1 MQQVVNN
8 FLLILSLPNKVQIIM
23 KKFSD
28 WLVCYWWIWPVA
40 CIVFTIVSLIPNLFP
55 PKIDAI
61 IDKSGLFIVLFLLLM
76 QLISFIFIRKKQEKG
91 KALGC
96 VAAGFIWLAI
106 FLSFSFFYSLWS
118 QSQPTGWAASHPIP
132 EGLEY
137 TIPVDYPEVIDKN
150 FITKEGDTIIPKS
163 EDELKFGDTIYY
175 HRGWH
180 KYIPPTIDVEDMQTW
195 LQIWNHGVG
204 GMYCYT
210 FYYPELNDGTIY
222 LKCFEVSKNEK
233 LSAKRLK
240 EASSVKFTNHKEFGK
255 IADCQSFVIYE
266 GDWGEYYAVRVEV
279 WYHDPVK
286 KEERMLMSKI
296 YRMEGWM
303 R

>member
-1 MQQVVNN
+1 
-8 FLLILSLPNKVQIIM
+8 M

-28 WLVCYWWIWPVA
+28 WLVRYWWIWPVA
-40 CIVFTIVSLIPNLFP
+40 CTVFTIILFIPNLFP
-55 PKIDAI
+55 PKLDAI
-61 IDKSGLFIVLFLLLM
+61 LDKNGLFIVFFLLLM
-76 QLISFIFIRKKQEKG
+76 QLLSFIFIRKKQEKG

-96 VAAGFIWLAI
+96 VVAGFIWLGI
-106 FLSFSFFYSLWS
+106 FMVCSCLYFLWD
-118 QSQPTGWAASHPIP
+118 QSQPTGYAASHPIP

-137 TIPVDYPEVIDKN
+137 NIPLQEIRVVD
-150 FITKEGDTIIPKS
+150 GDTVVPVLGIEIR
-163 EDELKFGDTIYY
+163 GTDTMYY
-175 HRGWH
+175 RKGWQKH
-180 KYIPPTIDVEDMQTW
+180 TPPTIDKENEQTW
-195 LQIWNHGVG
+195 LQIWNSFQG
-204 GMYCYT
+204 GIYNYS
-210 FYYPELNDGTIY
+210 FYYPELLSGTIY
-222 LKCFEVSKNEK
+222 LRCFEVSKNEE

-240 EASSVKFTNHKEFGK
+240 QATSVDFHGHNKFGK
-255 IADCQSFVIYE
+255 IVDMQRFTIYE

>member
-1 MQQVVNN
+1 
-8 FLLILSLPNKVQIIM
+8 M
-23 KKFSD
+23 KKFSE
-28 WLVCYWWIWPVA
+28 WLVRYWWIWPVA
-40 CIVFTIVSLIPNLFP
+40 CTIYTVVVCIPGLFP

-61 IDKSGLFIVLFLLLM
+61 INKIGIFIELFLLFM
-76 QLISFIFIRKKQEKG
+76 QLLSFIYALKMKKKG

-96 VAAGFIWLAI
+96 LAAGFGWLI
-106 FLSFSFFYSLWS
+106 ITTVFSGFYLLWE
-118 QSQPTGWAASHPIP
+118 QSQPTGYAASHPIP

-137 TIPVDYPEVIDKN
+137 NIPLGRYYEIIEDGNTISQVFPDPRTAPDSY
-150 FITKEGDTIIPKS
+150 
-163 EDELKFGDTIYY
+163 
-175 HRGWH
+175 
-180 KYIPPTIDVEDMQTW
+180 PTIDEDDKQTW
-195 LQIWNHGVG
+195 LQIWDGSQG
-204 GMYCYT
+204 GIYNYS
-210 FYYPELNDGTIY
+210 FYYPELLSGTIY
-222 LKCFEVSKNEK
+222 LRCFEVSKNEE

-240 EASSVKFTNHKEFGK
+240 EASSVKFANHNEFGN
-255 IADCQSFVIYE
+255 IVDMQQFTIYE

>member
-1 MQQVVNN
+1 
-8 FLLILSLPNKVQIIM
+8 M

-28 WLVCYWWIWPVA
+28 WLVRYWWIWPVA
-40 CIVFTIVSLIPNLFP
+40 CTVFTIVVCIPGLFP

-61 IDKSGLFIVLFLLLM
+61 INKSGWLIELFLLFM
-76 QLISFIFIRKKQEKG
+76 QLLSFIYALKMKKKG

-96 VAAGFIWLAI
+96 LAAGFGWLIITIAFSSFY
-106 FLSFSFFYSLWS
+106 FLWD
-118 QSQPTGWAASHPIP
+118 QSQPTGYAASHPIP

-137 TIPVDYPEVIDKN
+137 NIPLQEIRVVD
-150 FITKEGDTIIPKS
+150 GDTVVPVLGIEIR
-163 EDELKFGDTIYY
+163 GADTSYY
-175 HRGWH
+175 HKGWQKH
-180 KYIPPTIDVEDMQTW
+180 TPPTIDEDDEQTW
-195 LQIWNHGVG
+195 LQIWNGSQG
-204 GMYCYT
+204 GIYNYS
-210 FYYPELNDGTIY
+210 FYYPALLSGTIY
-222 LKCFEVSKNEK
+222 LRCFEVSKNEE

-240 EASSVKFTNHKEFGK
+240 ESTSVDFHRHNKFGK
-255 IADCQSFVIYE
+255 IVDMQQFTIYE

>member
-1 MQQVVNN
+1 
-8 FLLILSLPNKVQIIM
+8 M
-23 KKFSD
+23 KKFSE
-28 WLVCYWWIWPVA
+28 WLVRYWWIWPVA
-40 CIVFTIVSLIPNLFP
+40 CTVFTIVSLIPNLFP

-96 VAAGFIWLAI
+96 VVAGFIWLGV
-106 FLSFSFFYSLWS
+106 FLVCSFFYSLWA

-137 TIPVDYPEVIDKN
+137 NIPLQEIRVVD
-150 FITKEGDTIIPKS
+150 GDTVVPVLGI
-163 EDELKFGDTIYY
+163 EMRGNDTMCY
-175 HRGWH
+175 RKGWQKH
-180 KYIPPTIDVEDMQTW
+180 TPPTIDREDEQTW
-195 LQIWNHGVG
+195 LQIWNSFQG
-204 GMYCYT
+204 GIYNYS
-210 FYYPELNDGTIY
+210 FYYPELLSGTIY
-222 LKCFEVSKNEK
+222 LRCFEVSKNEE
-233 LSAKRLK
+233 LSARRLK
-240 EASSVKFTNHKEFGK
+240 DATSVDFHRHNKFGK
-255 IADCQSFVIYE
+255 IVDMREFTIYE

-279 WYHDPVK
+279 WYHDPGK
-286 KEERMLMSKI
+286 KEDRMLMSKI

>member
-1 MQQVVNN
+1 
-8 FLLILSLPNKVQIIM
+8 M
-23 KKFSD
+23 KKFSE
-28 WLVCYWWIWPVA
+28 WLVRYWWIWPVA
-40 CIVFTIVSLIPNLFP
+40 CTIYTVVVCIPGLFP

-61 IDKSGLFIVLFLLLM
+61 INKIGIFIELFLLFM
-76 QLISFIFIRKKQEKG
+76 QLLSFIYALKMKKNG
-91 KALGC
+91 KAMGC
-96 VAAGFIWLAI
+96 LAAGFGWLI
-106 FLSFSFFYSLWS
+106 ITTVFSGFYLLWD
-118 QSQPTGWAASHPIP
+118 QSQPTGYAASHPIP

-137 TIPVDYPEVIDKN
+137 NMPLQEIRVVD
-150 FITKEGDTIIPKS
+150 GDTVVPVLGIEIR
-163 EDELKFGDTIYY
+163 GTDTMYY
-175 HRGWH
+175 RKGWQKH
-180 KYIPPTIDVEDMQTW
+180 TPPTIDKENEQTW
-195 LQIWNHGVG
+195 LQIWNSFQG
-204 GMYCYT
+204 GIYNYS

-222 LKCFEVSKNEK
+222 LKCFEVSKNET

-240 EASSVKFTNHKEFGK
+240 EASSVKFANHNEFGK
-255 IADCQSFVIYE
+255 IVDMQQFIIYE

>member
-1 MQQVVNN
+1 
-8 FLLILSLPNKVQIIM
+8 M

-28 WLVCYWWIWPVA
+28 WLVRYWWIWPVA

-91 KALGC
+91 KASGC
-96 VAAGFIWLAI
+96 VAAGIIWLAI

-137 TIPVDYPEVIDKN
+137 NIPLQEIRVVD
-150 FITKEGDTIIPKS
+150 GDTVVPVLGI
-163 EDELKFGDTIYY
+163 ELRGTDTMYY
-175 HRGWH
+175 RKGWQKH
-180 KYIPPTIDVEDMQTW
+180 TPPTIDKENEQTW
-195 LQIWNHGVG
+195 LQIWNSFQG
-204 GMYCYT
+204 GIYKYS
-210 FYYPELNDGTIY
+210 FYYPELLSGTIY
-222 LKCFEVSKNEK
+222 LRCFEVSKNEE

-240 EASSVKFTNHKEFGK
+240 EATSVDFHRHNKFGK
-255 IADCQSFVIYE
+255 IVDMQEFTIYE
-266 GDWGEYYAVRVEV
+266 GDWGDYYAVRVEV
-279 WYHDPVK
+279 WYHDSGK
-286 KEERMLMSKI
+286 KEDRILMSKI

>member
-1 MQQVVNN
+1 
-8 FLLILSLPNKVQIIM
+8 M

-28 WLVCYWWIWPVA
+28 WLVRYWWIWPVA

-91 KALGC
+91 KASGC
-96 VAAGFIWLAI
+96 VAAGIIWLAI

-137 TIPVDYPEVIDKN
+137 NIPLQEIRVVD
-150 FITKEGDTIIPKS
+150 GDTVVPVLGI
-163 EDELKFGDTIYY
+163 ELRGTDTMYY
-175 HRGWH
+175 HKGWQKH
-180 KYIPPTIDVEDMQTW
+180 TPPTIDKENEQTW
-195 LQIWNHGVG
+195 LQIWNSFQG
-204 GMYCYT
+204 GIYKYS
-210 FYYPELNDGTIY
+210 FYYPELLSGTIY
-222 LKCFEVSKNEK
+222 LRCFEVSKNEE

-240 EASSVKFTNHKEFGK
+240 EATSVDFHRHNKFGK
-255 IADCQSFVIYE
+255 IVDMQEFTIYE
-266 GDWGEYYAVRVEV
+266 GDWGDYYAVRVEV
-279 WYHDPVK
+279 WYHDPGK
-286 KEERMLMSKI
+286 KEDRMLMSKI

>member
-1 MQQVVNN
+1 
-8 FLLILSLPNKVQIIM
+8 M

-28 WLVCYWWIWPVA
+28 WLVRYWWIWPVA

-55 PKIDAI
+55 TKIDAI

-91 KALGC
+91 KASGC
-96 VAAGFIWLAI
+96 VAAGIIWLAI

-118 QSQPTGWAASHPIP
+118 QSQPTGYAASHPIP

-137 TIPVDYPEVIDKN
+137 NIPLQEIRVVD
-150 FITKEGDTIIPKS
+150 GDTVVPVLGI
-163 EDELKFGDTIYY
+163 ELRGTDTMYY
-175 HRGWH
+175 RKGWQKH
-180 KYIPPTIDVEDMQTW
+180 TPPTIDKENEQTW
-195 LQIWNHGVG
+195 LQIWNSFQG
-204 GMYCYT
+204 GIYKYS
-210 FYYPELNDGTIY
+210 FYYPELLSGTIY
-222 LKCFEVSKNEK
+222 LRCFEVSKNEE

-240 EASSVKFTNHKEFGK
+240 EATSVDFHRHNKFGK
-255 IADCQSFVIYE
+255 IVDMQEFTIYE
-266 GDWGEYYAVRVEV
+266 GDWGDYYAVRVEV
-279 WYHDPVK
+279 WYHDPGK
-286 KEERMLMSKI
+286 KEDRMLMSKI

>member
-1 MQQVVNN
+1 
-8 FLLILSLPNKVQIIM
+8 M
-23 KKFSD
+23 KKFSE
-28 WLVCYWWIWPVA
+28 WLVRYWLIWPVA

-91 KALGC
+91 KASGC
-96 VAAGFIWLAI
+96 VAAGIIWLAI

-118 QSQPTGWAASHPIP
+118 QSQPTGYAASHPIP

-137 TIPVDYPEVIDKN
+137 NIPLQEIRVVD
-150 FITKEGDTIIPKS
+150 GDTVVPVLGI
-163 EDELKFGDTIYY
+163 ELRGTDTMYY
-175 HRGWH
+175 RKGWQKH
-180 KYIPPTIDVEDMQTW
+180 TPPTIDKENEQTW
-195 LQIWNHGVG
+195 LQIWNSFQG
-204 GMYCYT
+204 GIYKYS
-210 FYYPELNDGTIY
+210 FYYPELLSGTIY
-222 LKCFEVSKNEK
+222 LRCFEVSKNEE

-240 EASSVKFTNHKEFGK
+240 EATSVDFHRHNKFGK
-255 IADCQSFVIYE
+255 IVDMQEFTIYE
-266 GDWGEYYAVRVEV
+266 GDWGDYYAVRVEV
-279 WYHDPVK
+279 WYHDPGK
-286 KEERMLMSKI
+286 KEDRMLMSKI

>member
-1 MQQVVNN
+1 
-8 FLLILSLPNKVQIIM
+8 M

-28 WLVCYWWIWPVA
+28 WLVRYWWIWPVA

-91 KALGC
+91 KASGC
-96 VAAGFIWLAI
+96 VVAGIIWLAI

-118 QSQPTGWAASHPIP
+118 QSQPTGYAASHPIP

-137 TIPVDYPEVIDKN
+137 NIPLQEIRVVD
-150 FITKEGDTIIPKS
+150 GDTVVPVLGI
-163 EDELKFGDTIYY
+163 ELRGTDTMYY
-175 HRGWH
+175 RKGWQKH
-180 KYIPPTIDVEDMQTW
+180 TPPTIDKENEQTW
-195 LQIWNHGVG
+195 LQIWNSFQG
-204 GMYCYT
+204 GIYKYS
-210 FYYPELNDGTIY
+210 FYYPELLSGTIY
-222 LKCFEVSKNEK
+222 LRCFEVSKNEE

-240 EASSVKFTNHKEFGK
+240 EATSVDFHRHNKFGK
-255 IADCQSFVIYE
+255 IVDMQEFTIYE
-266 GDWGEYYAVRVEV
+266 GDWGDYYAVRVEV
-279 WYHDPVK
+279 WYHDPGK
-286 KEERMLMSKI
+286 KEDRMLMSKI

>member
-1 MQQVVNN
+1 
-8 FLLILSLPNKVQIIM
+8 M

-28 WLVCYWWIWPVA
+28 WLVRYWWIWPVA
-40 CIVFTIVSLIPNLFP
+40 CIIFTVVSLIPNLFP

-61 IDKSGLFIVLFLLLM
+61 IDKSGLFIVLCLLLM
-76 QLISFIFIRKKQEKG
+76 QLLSFIFIRKKQEKG

-96 VAAGFIWLAI
+96 VVAGFIWLGV
-106 FLSFSFFYSLWS
+106 FLVCSFFYSLWA

-137 TIPVDYPEVIDKN
+137 NNPLPYIRVIDKN
-150 FITKEGDTIIPKS
+150 FIRNGDTIIPES
-163 EDELKFGDTIYY
+163 DDDLKFGDSVYY
-175 HRGWH
+175 CWGFH
-180 KYIPPTIDVEDMQTW
+180 KYVPPTIDREDEQTW
-195 LQIWNHGVG
+195 LQIWNGSQG
-204 GMYCYT
+204 GIYTYT
-210 FYYPELNDGTIY
+210 FYYPELLSGTIY
-222 LKCFEVSKNEK
+222 LRCFEVSKNEE
-233 LSAKRLK
+233 LSARHIK
-240 EASSVKFTNHKEFGK
+240 EATSVDFHRHFKFGK
-255 IADCQSFVIYE
+255 IVDMREFTIYE